1 MPTKYREE
9 KSAVIAD
16 ICRMA
21 IKIFTNVNGSSAI
34 NIRALPHL
42 HPYKIAWSKR
52 MVNEG
57 EVNTLLQD
65 GNI

>member
-21 IKIFTNVNGSSAI
+21 IKIFTNVNGSPAI

-42 HPYKIAWSKR
+42 HPYKTAWSKR
-52 MVNEG
+52 
-57 EVNTLLQD
+57 NTLHEENIQ
-65 GNI
+65 GNLI

>member
-21 IKIFTNVNGSSAI
+21 IKIFTNVNGSPAI
-34 NIRALPHL
+34 NIRALLHL
-42 HPYKIAWSKR
+42 HPYKIAWS
-52 MVNEG
+52 
-57 EVNTLLQD
+57 
-65 GNI
+65 